1 MCISLKVLV
10 TQHHLTERR
19 AVHFNITGEAKKIE
33 ESMIKH
39 LGKLRERILLSLST
53 RRIYNGNAN
62 G

>member
-1 MCISLKVLV
+1 V